1 MTQGTYVTAQGLDI
15 PSVEDLLADIA
26 AEQRSTMDPGLN
38 TDPDGPVGQMNGI
51 FAAHLRRA
59 WEVLGIAWNGNNPDA
74 AEGFLLEA
82 VSAITGTTKAPA
94 TRSKFAGDRKLRL
107 NLNAATTV
115 PIGTTFHV
123 AGDPNTSFH
132 TTEEKTSVGAGDYL
146 VSAECDITGPV
157 PCNATTLTVI
167 ATPVAGLNS
176 VINDFDAALG
186 ANQDNDAQL
195 RERRERELRATGS
208 ATVDALRS
216 DILAIA
222 LEDGSKPV
230 IEAIILEN
238 TSNVVDGDGL
248 PGHSLECLVFDGVTQ
263 DCPNDTIAQT
273 IWDSK
278 PGGIQLVGTSSGT
291 AIDSKNVQRT
301 ILFSRPTNKEVV
313 LQATLT
319 LANPSQLPSQYLD
332 AVRAAVMAEF
342 ARRVRMGS
350 VIRCNHYEAAIL
362 AIPGIE
368 DAVVRLGFNPPG
380 TLGVAGANLSLGT
393 REIGYV
399 QSSGTSVV

>member
-1 MTQGTYVTAQGLDI
+1 
-15 PSVEDLLADIA
+15 
-26 AEQRSTMDPGLN
+26 
-38 TDPDGPVGQMNGI
+38 
-51 FAAHLRRA
+51 
-59 WEVLGIAWNGNNPDA
+59 
-74 AEGFLLEA
+74 
-82 VSAITGTTKAPA
+82 
-94 TRSKFAGDRKLRL
+94 
-107 NLNAATTV
+107 
-115 PIGTTFHV
+115 
-123 AGDPNTSFH
+123 
-132 TTEEKTSVGAGDYL
+132 
-146 VSAECDITGPV
+146 
-157 PCNATTLTVI
+157 VI